1 MGLGWIS
8 EKHPS
13 HEKEAMLIKTLLNKV
28 EGFKS
33 FVYGTTQIILIEGVE
48 ALVIDIIPRRNS
60 RPVCP
65 ECNKRRNV
73 YDRQPQRLFEY
84 LPIWSFK
91 SYFRYAP
98 RRVNCPACGVK
109 VEAMPWGYGK
119 ERMTFSYQVYLARWA
134 KRLSWK
140 ETADIFETSW
150 DTVFRAVK
158 FIVDYGLSH
167 RDLEGVT
174 EIGVDEISVFKGH
187 KYLTLVYQLNAGTRR
202 LLWCGPERRTK
213 TLLRF
218 FREFGRERSA
228 QLQFVCS
235 DMWAPYLKVIAKKAP
250 QALNILDRFHIVRK
264 FNVAID
270 EIRRGEANQFKLN
283 KQVNVLK
290 RGRWLLLKK
299 PENLS
304 EKQTARLGD
313 LMQLNLASIKGYLMR
328 EDFQQ
333 FWDYQRPDLAGKFLD
348 NWVTRTLQTDLE
360 PMKKVAR
367 MLRNHKPL
375 ILNWFRA
382 KGRLSSGAVEGLNL
396 KAKLTMRKA
405 YGFKTLKCLQIALYH
420 TLGKL
425 PEPDFN
431 HRFC

>member
-1 MGLGWIS
+1 M
-8 EKHPS
+8 
-13 HEKEAMLIKTLLNKV
+13 EA
-28 EGFKS
+28 F
-33 FVYGTTQIILIEGVE
+33 
-48 ALVIDIIPRRNS
+48 
-60 RPVCP
+60 
-65 ECNKRRNV
+65 
-73 YDRQPQRLFEY
+73 
-84 LPIWSFK
+84 
-91 SYFRYAP
+91 
-98 RRVNCPACGVK
+98 
-109 VEAMPWGYGK
+109 PWGYGK
-119 ERMTFSYQVYLARWA
+119 DRMTFSYQVYLARWA

-140 ETADIFETSW
+140 ETADIFATSW
-150 DTVFRAVK
+150 DTVLRAVK
-158 FIVDYGLSH
+158 LVVDYGLTH
-167 RDLEGVT
+167 RSLDGVT

-187 KYLTLVYQLNAGTRR
+187 KYLTLVYQLNAGARR

-270 EIRRGEANQFKLN
+270 EIRRGEANQFKIN
-283 KQVNVLK
+283 KQVNVLE

-333 FWDYQRPDLAGKFLD
+333 FWDYQRPDFAGKFLD

-367 MLRNHKPL
+367 MLRSHKPL